1 MFKNQI
7 DFRPEAYLLAM
18 NLTRQNTPVPA
29 HLEETCMQALKYV
42 CNCID
47 ANMTFS
53 DIILSSKNELGYRLG
68 DRSFCM
74 MMESIVNRK
83 CVEPQKISA
92 LDDLQIFNADA
103 SNGLSLRWYEN
114 LQRNIG
120 KISSAEKVII
130 PPESIQ
136 KSTLPKSENEPINET
151 NMKESKNEPLNK
163 ETTLQET
170 ESEKRVIIDE
180 SSSSNSGSKVLNEP
194 SPLLDS
200 SPDSNSNNSTILIY
214 TIIAFVSILTI
225 NWFVKKYYPDTVS
238 KTPCEDETTN
248 SYSVLEQS
256 YDLLISLLLLVVPM
270 SIIIFY
276 NYRYYIKYQIKLIFK
291 Y

>member
-7 DFRPEAYLLAM
+7 DFRPDAYLLAM
-18 NLTRQNTPVPA
+18 NLTRQNTPVPP
-29 HLEETCMQALKYV
+29 HLEETCMKALKYV

-53 DIILSSKNELGYRLG
+53 DILLSSKNELGYRLG

-92 LDDLQIFNADA
+92 LDDLQIFNTDA
-103 SNGLSLRWYEN
+103 SNGLSLRWHEN
-114 LQRNIG
+114 LQKNIG
-120 KISSAEKVII
+120 KISSAKEVII

-136 KSTLPKSENEPINET
+136 KTTLQETKNKPITET
-151 NMKESKNEPLNK
+151 TIKESKNEPLNK
-163 ETTLQET
+163 DTTLHET

-200 SPDSNSNNSTILIY
+200 STDNNSNNSTILIY

-225 NWFVKKYYPDTVS
+225 NWFVKKYYPDSIS
-238 KTPCEDETTN
+238 KTPCEEETTN

-256 YDLLISLLLLVVPM
+256 YDLLISLLLVVVPM